1 MELQELVEK
10 ARHTKV
16 RKRLMDLEVHRMI
29 NTILSTGA
37 EPQAITQYLGI
48 PASEREAMIQKQNVL
63 SLFVSG
69 LAPAPHMRSANA
81 TTLVNLPVPKRLM
94 SLFVGNTSPKLK
106 EKNGTLGVWK
116 EEHPKSPD
124 PGTTSTPQ
132 KYTTS
137 LTTT

>member
-16 RKRLMDLEVHRMI
+16 RKRLMDLEVYRMI

-48 PASEREAMIQKQNVL
+48 PASEREAMIQKAERVEPYPCR
-63 SLFVSG
+63 V
-69 LAPAPHMRSANA
+69 LAPAPHMKSANA
-81 TTLVNLPVPKRLM
+81 TTLVNSPVPKQLM
-94 SLFVGNTSPKLK
+94 NSSAGNTSLKPK
-106 EKNGTLGVWK
+106 EKNGTPGAWK

-124 PGTTSTPQ
+124 PGRICTPL
-132 KYTTS
+132 KPTN
-137 LTTT
+137 